1 MDGQR
6 LKIFAPAK
14 INLHLEVLGKGPHGL
29 HRLQSIM
36 QSIDLGD
43 ELLVECSEIRPSGE
57 SEAAGLPQIE
67 FTCSDPELPTDENNL
82 VVRAARAWLAVSDKN
97 WALRLHLEKRI
108 PIAAGLG
115 GGSSDAAALLLALQ
129 HLAGPSA
136 LPEDALGALAFDLG
150 SDVPFCLHGGT
161 ALVTGEGEDVH
172 PCPAL
177 PIYPLLLGMVHKKS
191 STAEAYAALD
201 QERAGLRPL
210 PFSLASL
217 SSTLKADPQ
226 EFAELYINDFL
237 DIQLAAHPD
246 ELPLLEALLQSES
259 FYANLS
265 GSGPTYFALFTDE
278 KSRDAV
284 LASLEQ
290 KFRGVE
296 FRKAS
301 LLPHGP
307 QFLPM

>member
-1 MDGQR
+1 MDGQQI
-6 LKIFAPAK
+6 KVFAPAK
-14 INLHLEVLGKGPHGL
+14 INLHLEVLDKGPQGL

-43 ELLVECSEIRPSGE
+43 ELFVKCTEIRPSGE
-57 SEAAGLPQIE
+57 TQSAGIPPIE
-67 FTCSDPELPTDENNL
+67 FTCSDPDLPTDENNL
-82 VVRAARAWLAVSDKN
+82 VVRAARAWLAASGKN

-129 HLAGPSA
+129 QLAGPSA
-136 LPEDALGALAFDLG
+136 LPEDALSALAFDLG
-150 SDVPFCLHGGT
+150 SDVPFCLIGGT
-161 ALVTGEGEDVH
+161 ALVTGEGEDVR

-177 PIYPLLLGMVHKKS
+177 PAYPLLLCMAHKKN
-191 STAEAYAALD
+191 STAEAFAALD

-226 EFAELYINDFL
+226 EFAELFINDFL
-237 DIQLAAHPD
+237 NLQLATYPD
-246 ELPLLEALLQSES
+246 ELPLLEALLHSKS

-278 KSRDAV
+278 GLREAALTLV
-284 LASLEQ
+284 EQ
-290 KFRGVE
+290 EFSGVQC
-296 FRKAS
+296 RKAR

-307 QFLPM
+307 QIQNV